1 MTSGPVHGVSRD
13 SKGLRRDRGPAP
25 DPDSVERRDFL
36 RGAALAGAGLAFGCG
51 TDAGRAERTVQRPP
65 RATGAD
71 AATPPPLLIDGA
83 SVFDARTGTM
93 RPETSVLVRAGLIEA
108 VAPAAELGPSSASAA
123 GATRVDGSGL
133 FLIPGLIDAHVHVTH
148 ILYQSY
154 MTGDEVLP
162 FYLGHG
168 VTSIRSTGDNVPAQ
182 RLIERYA
189 DDRPDISPNVFRCSF
204 LIDGAPPWHPD
215 IGWHLATPAD
225 VDPFVADMA
234 AWGVKTLKIYVG
246 TEREVGRRVIEAGHE
261 HGLVVSGHLLDYHT
275 ADAVRDG
282 LDCIEHIYT
291 VSNFLL
297 DDPDDRHSIN
307 LDSDEARRL
316 IEVIAEHGTHVDP
329 TLMVF
334 WGTLLFI
341 DVPEVYGHPDHDAMP
356 ARLRAFWERD
366 RQRRMPD
373 WGAAPLSVRQGTWE
387 KYLRLTGMLRDAGV
401 PLLVG
406 TDAPEPQVAP
416 GASLH
421 HEMEFLVEAG
431 LSPRE
436 VLAAATLENAR
447 ILGEEENRG
456 SIEPGLVADL
466 VLLDAD
472 PLGDIRNTR
481 RIRNVV
487 RGGRLLD
494 PAAILAAA
502 PAH

>member
-1 MTSGPVHGVSRD
+1 MTIVD
-13 SKGLRRDRGPAP
+13 
-25 DPDSVERRDFL
+25 RRDFL
-36 RGAALAGAGLAFGCG
+36 QGAALAGAGLALGCG
-51 TDAGRAERTVQRPP
+51 GDAQRAGGASPGAARGG
-65 RATGAD
+65 ATS
-71 AATPPPLLIDGA
+71 TPPPPLLIDGA
-83 SVFDARTGTM
+83 GVFDARAGAM
-93 RPETSVLVRAGLIEA
+93 RPNTSVLIRAGRIEA
-108 VAPAAELGPSSASAA
+108 VAPAAELHADSDAA
-123 GATRVDGSGL
+123 RGATRIDGSGL
-133 FLIPGLIDAHVHVTH
+133 FLLPGLIDAHVHVTH
-148 ILYQSY
+148 ILYQSH

-189 DDRPDISPNVFRCSF
+189 DDHPEISPNVFRCSF
-204 LIDGAPPWHPD
+204 LIDRNPPWHPD
-215 IGWHLATPAD
+215 IGWYLASPAD

-246 TEREVGRRVIEAGHE
+246 TGRDVGRRVIEAGHE

-316 IEVIAEHGTHVDP
+316 IDVIAEHGARVDP

-334 WGTLLFI
+334 WGTLLFM
-341 DVPEVYGHPDHDAMP
+341 DLPEVYGHPDHDPMP
-356 ARLRAFWERD
+356 ARLKAFWDRD
-366 RQRRMPD
+366 RERRSLD
-373 WGAAPLSVRQGTWE
+373 WGAAPVSVREGTWE
-387 KYLRLTGMLRDAGV
+387 KYLRLTGMLHEAGV
-401 PLLVG
+401 RLLVG

-431 LSPRE
+431 MPSAE
-436 VLAAATLENAR
+436 VLSAATLENAR
-447 ILGEEENRG
+447 ILNEEENRG
-456 SIEPGLVADL
+456 TIEPGRVADL
-466 VLLDAD
+466 VLLEAD
-472 PLGDIRNTR
+472 PLEDIRNTR
-481 RIRNVV
+481 RIRTVV
-487 RGGRLLD
+487 RGGRALD
-494 PAAILAAA
+494 PAGILAVA
-502 PAH
+502 PTE

>member
-1 MTSGPVHGVSRD
+1 MTDPRAHGPPEPGRPAHGSTI
-13 SKGLRRDRGPAP
+13 
-25 DPDSVERRDFL
+25 ERRDFL
-36 RGAALAGAGLAFGCG
+36 RSTALAGAGLALGCG
-51 TDAGRAERTVQRPP
+51 SESGPGGASSTGRPP
-65 RATGAD
+65 PAGAG
-71 AATPPPLLIDGA
+71 AAPALPLLIHGA
-83 SVFDARTGTM
+83 NVFDTRTSTM
-93 RPETSVLVRAGLIEA
+93 RPGTSVLVRDGRIEA
-108 VAPAAELGPSSASAA
+108 VAATTELGPASAA
-123 GATRVDGSGL
+123 AEGAERIDGAGL
-133 FLIPGLIDAHVHVTH
+133 FLLPGLIDAHVHVTH
-148 ILYQSY
+148 ILYQSH

-189 DDRPDISPNVFRCSF
+189 DDHPDISPTLFRCSF
-204 LIDGAPPWHPD
+204 LIDGNPPWHPD

-246 TEREVGRRVIEAGHE
+246 TEREVGRRVIEVGHE

-316 IEVIAEHGTHVDP
+316 IDVIAEHGTHVDP

-341 DVPEVYGHPDHDAMP
+341 DVPEVYGHPDHDPMP
-356 ARLRAFWERD
+356 ARLKAFWERD
-366 RQRRMPD
+366 RERRLPD

-436 VLAAATLENAR
+436 VLTAATLENAR
-447 ILGEEENRG
+447 ILKEEEQRG

-466 VLLDAD
+466 VLLEAD
-472 PLGDIRNTR
+472 PLDDIRNTR

-487 RGGRLLD
+487 RSGRLLD
-494 PAAILAAA
+494 PARILAAA
-502 PAH
+502 PAR

>member
-1 MTSGPVHGVSRD
+1 MAAID
-13 SKGLRRDRGPAP
+13 
-25 DPDSVERRDFL
+25 RRDFL
-36 RGAALAGAGLAFGCG
+36 QGAALAGAGLALGCG
-51 TDAGRAERTVQRPP
+51 GDTQRAER
-65 RATGAD
+65 ASSGGAPS
-71 AATPPPLLIDGA
+71 AGAPPPPLLIDRA
-83 SVFDARTGTM
+83 SVFDARAGAM
-93 RPETSVLVRAGLIEA
+93 RPNTSVLVRAGRIEA
-108 VAPAAELGPSSASAA
+108 VAPAAELNADSDAAA
-123 GATRVDGSGL
+123 GATRIDGAGL
-133 FLIPGLIDAHVHVTH
+133 FVLPGLIDAHVHVTH
-148 ILYQSY
+148 ILYQSH

-189 DDRPDISPNVFRCSF
+189 ADHPEIAPNVFRCSF
-204 LIDGAPPWHPD
+204 LIDGNPPWHPD
-215 IGWHLATPAD
+215 IGWHLASPAD

-246 TEREVGRRVIEAGHE
+246 TAREVGRRVIEAGHE

-316 IEVIAEHGTHVDP
+316 VDLIAEHGTRVDP

-334 WGTLLFI
+334 WGTLLFM
-341 DVPEVYGHPDHDAMP
+341 DLPEVYGHPDHDPMP
-356 ARLRAFWERD
+356 ARLKAFWDADRER
-366 RQRRMPD
+366 RSLD
-373 WGAAPLSVRQGTWE
+373 WGAAPVSVREATWE
-387 KYLRLTGMLRDAGV
+387 KYLRLTGMLHEAGV
-401 PLLVG
+401 QLLVG

-431 LSPRE
+431 MPAAE
-436 VLAAATLENAR
+436 VLSAATLENAR
-447 ILGEEENRG
+447 ILKEEGRRG
-456 SIEPGLVADL
+456 TVEAGLEADL
-466 VLLDAD
+466 VLLDAN
-472 PLGDIRNTR
+472 PLEDIRNTR
-481 RIRNVV
+481 RIRTVV
-487 RGGRLLD
+487 RAGHALD
-494 PAAILAAA
+494 PAGILAVA
-502 PAH
+502 PTE

>member
-1 MTSGPVHGVSRD
+1 MATVD
-13 SKGLRRDRGPAP
+13 
-25 DPDSVERRDFL
+25 RRDFV
-36 RGAALAGAGLAFGCG
+36 RGAALAGAGLALGCG
-51 TDAGRAERTVQRPP
+51 RNARRAERASAGGDPAGEAP
-65 RATGAD
+65 AS
-71 AATPPPLLIDGA
+71 PLLIDRA
-83 SVFDARTGTM
+83 SVFDVRARTM
-93 RPETSVLVRAGLIEA
+93 RPDTSVLVRAGRIEA
-108 VAPAAELGPSSASAA
+108 VAPGAELHADSDAAA
-123 GATRVDGSGL
+123 GATRIDGAGL
-133 FLIPGLIDAHVHVTH
+133 FVLPGLIDAHVHVTH
-148 ILYQSY
+148 ILYQSH

-189 DDRPDISPNVFRCSF
+189 EDHPEISPNVFRCSF
-204 LIDGAPPWHPD
+204 LIDGDPPWHPD

-246 TEREVGRRVIEAGHE
+246 AGREVGRRVIEAGHE

-297 DDPDDRHSIN
+297 DDPGDRHSIN

-316 IEVIAEHGTHVDP
+316 IDVIAEHGARVDP

-334 WGTLLFI
+334 WGTLLFM
-341 DVPEVYGHPDHDAMP
+341 DLPEVYGHPDHDPMP
-356 ARLRAFWERD
+356 ARLKAFWDRD
-366 RQRRMPD
+366 RARRSLD
-373 WGAAPLSVRQGTWE
+373 WGAAPLSVREGTWE
-387 KYLRLTGMLRDAGV
+387 KYLRLTGMLHEAGV
-401 PLLVG
+401 QLLVG

-431 LSPRE
+431 LPARD
-436 VLAAATLENAR
+436 VLSAATLENAR
-447 ILGEEENRG
+447 ILKEEGNRG
-456 SIEPGLVADL
+456 AIEAGLEADL
-466 VLLDAD
+466 VLLEAD
-472 PLGDIRNTR
+472 PLENIRNTR
-481 RIRNVV
+481 RIRTVV
-487 RGGRLLD
+487 RAGRALD
-494 PAAILAAA
+494 PAEILAAA
-502 PAH
+502 PTE